1 MASRANILRL
11 SLHSPSWFKI
21 ALIMLTKACVGE
33 GVESQD
39 QNLKIASLEKWILR
53 LFEIVLAVFLFRA
66 KSTSEGK
73 KKKKALSSF
82 FDIFS

>member
-1 MASRANILRL
+1 
-11 SLHSPSWFKI
+11 
-21 ALIMLTKACVGE
+21 MLTKACVGE

-53 LFEIVLAVFLFRA
+53 LFEIVLAMFLFRA

-73 KKKKALSSF
+73 KKKKL
-82 FDIFS
+82 